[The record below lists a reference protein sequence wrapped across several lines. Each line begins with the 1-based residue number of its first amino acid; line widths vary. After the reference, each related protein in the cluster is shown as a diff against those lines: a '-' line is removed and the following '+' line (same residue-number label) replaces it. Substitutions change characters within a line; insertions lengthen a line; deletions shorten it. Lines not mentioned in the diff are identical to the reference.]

1 MFHVCR
7 DKKHQIMKK
16 ILLLIYCFCSIY
28 GLQAQTP
35 ITNWEYAIGD
45 NGGVEQIKTSA
56 YDEAGNL
63 YVAGHFYGIV
73 DLDHGTGSYLLTASG
88 GYDAFVAKYNSFG
101 QIIWAM
107 RMGGTLSESVNH
119 LSVANGYVFLTGF
132 FQGTSTVFAPNI
144 TFPLTSVSSSAD
156 IFMVQLGTDGL
167 FYNAYKIGMAGND
180 DGKCIKSDANGNIY
194 LSGLFSSPGNTTNVN
209 FNVLGGT
216 NNLLAAGSEDGFI
229 VKYNSSFVLQWV
241 KKYGGSSFNDAV
253 LTMDIDNNQNV
264 YAAGFFNGTNAIF
277 NNNIFLTSGGGAD
290 AFISKI
296 EPNGNTLWAKR
307 IGGGNGDVITTI
319 KLNGKGVIYAGGNF
333 NGLANLNPNGTA
345 QNFTAVG
352 GDAFIS
358 KLDTNQATAIWIK
371 QFGGSGLDNLN
382 GLDLDTLGNVYT
394 TGSFIGAAE
403 FPVGISASALNSGS
417 WEDIFVSKLNTN
429 GGFVWSKAIG
439 TVLADNGYSISVTA
453 NGNNAYVTGS
463 SPTFGH
469 GYMAKIG
476 TCAELKAISGL
487 IKLCSNTQRV
497 YSVDSVAGATSY
509 VWSLPL
515 GWVGTSNT
523 RTITATPS
531 TNSGNI
537 TVNAITACGA
547 GFPRSLSINY
557 GTTNLDNNLVRY
569 WLANENDNN
578 KDIKNNFGL
587 TSVNTVKDTGMHGTV
602 NGAYRISNN
611 AGFIQL
617 QPTANLPTGAT
628 SISMWYYYQSN
639 GGSDNVILGSNG
651 TVLPAAQPLLS
662 INNSSSTLFPFSA
675 TGYIGTG
682 VPITQNTWNHIVLTR
697 NGANFTFYLNG
708 VLAYSGNNLN
718 LGNFDRIGNNRPGFE
733 FQGALGKFDDIK
745 IYNAIITESQVKSMF
760 EFGSI
765 KSYSLSALG
774 CKNKN
779 MTFQALS
786 SNSNATYVWKLN
798 GTTVGSSLPT
808 FVKTA
813 TLTDSVISVT
823 VNSQCFEETISKS
836 FKINSA
842 DSVRIISTDCSIK
855 VGNKTYGTTGNFIDT
870 LVNQFGCDS
879 IVYLN
884 LTVNTSQFS
893 NLSSNLI
900 RYWTLNAQDSTK
912 DLTNNFVLNKTVG
925 INYSN
930 DRFGNP
936 NSALFIPGFSGQGLA
951 PAVTLPASNTT
962 ISFWYQYASSSFV
975 GTRGLLTNSLN
986 SNAGYYLFIDASGNL
1001 IVNNAS
1007 GVGTTVP
1014 TQLTFNNW
1022 YHLTFSLSST
1032 GVAKV
1037 YVNGELKLTNS
1048 NMSLLGIIRIGLGV
1062 GTSNTPGV
1070 GSYDDIKVYNTV
1082 LSDAD
1087 ITKIY
1092 DRPSIISRPF
1102 LINFC
1107 QNNTANFA
1115 YRVSSSN
1122 NASYQFLKNNT
1133 SASNDTFY
1141 VANNLAATDTLVTFK
1156 VFSKCGFEEFKTRLN
1171 VQPTSLLKQDSFCGS
1186 YVYNNKTY
1194 TNAGT
1199 YYDTIPNL
1207 NGCAVNVQLNL
1218 TIKAGVNLS
1227 SNLSHYFTLNNTENI
1242 NLVNSLAGITISTTA
1257 PSVVGRTNNA
1267 NTGRAISAVGQSMQI
1282 TGLPN
1287 NNITVSLWY
1296 QRTTNSYT
1304 GARTIIANTQ
1314 ANGNIAKMVYA
1325 NSNGGVLLGNSTTTV
1340 GVPTGFT
1347 LNANIWYHI
1356 VYQVASNGDAKLF
1369 INGNLVSSITA
1380 LPLNTIALIGNRN
1393 DGNEPGIGNYDDIKI
1408 YNKILSADEIS
1419 KLYNMPS
1426 LIARPALIQVC
1437 EGSTAQITY
1446 HFSGNMGTKYEFK
1459 KNGITLSTDSFL
1471 QINNTSLN
1479 DTLFEFTVNNSCG
1492 VESFTAKIAV
1502 APAAGVGQSLA
1513 YSKITNRITASSSFT
1528 RYKLFRNGVVI
1539 DSSNTS
1545 GNINFL
1551 TTLCG
1556 NYVAHYS
1563 NVGSANCPA
1572 ISPILKISLDTV
1584 TLNTKICA
1592 GKTYLFGSQQLN
1604 TAGTYYRTTTSI
1616 NGCDSVIKLNLTLA
1630 NSSTASVNRVS
1641 CGSLVIY
1648 GKTYTQTGQYRDTLI
1663 NAAGCDSIVTLNLT
1677 INTGGPA
1684 INNIVQ
1690 STCNNFVL
1698 NGKTYTNTG
1707 IYRDTL
1713 IGASA
1718 TGCDSILV
1726 LNLTNLKNG
1735 SVQNIAACKS
1745 YVLKGVTITQSGT
1758 YRDTLTNTAGCD
1770 SIVVYNINIR
1780 TVNKIVTKTGN
1791 TLSATAADAT
1801 YQWVNCTTN
1810 LPITNANLQS
1820 YTPTASGSYK
1830 VIITQNGCVD
1840 TSACNNVTIINCNL
1854 QLTHNVLDTIRCKQV
1869 RVNIANGT
1877 LPIALKLTWSTNII
1891 GISLNITDSAYT
1903 FNDACP
1909 ETYKLVATDNNGCK
1923 DSISF
1928 TINEP
1933 TIGVNDINV
1942 NSFSMYPNPANKIL
1956 IINNLS
1962 KESQINIFDMTGR
1975 IIYAENILTSSTELN
1990 IENWKDGIYTVQIIT
2005 EGKIANQKLI
2015 IAK

>member
-1 MFHVCR
+1 
-7 DKKHQIMKK
+7 MKK
-16 ILLLIYCFCSIY
+16 ILLLFYCFCTIY

-35 ITNWEYAIGD
+35 IINWEYAIGD

-56 YDEAGNL
+56 YDEGGNL

-101 QIIWAM
+101 EILWAM

-119 LSVANGYVFLTGF
+119 LSVANGYVLLTGF
-132 FQGTSTVFAPNI
+132 FQGTMTVFAPNI

-156 IFMVQLGTDGL
+156 IFMARLGTDGL
-167 FYNAYKIGMAGND
+167 IYGSPYKIGMGGND
-180 DGKCIKSDANGNIY
+180 EGKCIKSDLDGNIY
-194 LSGLFSSPGNTTNVN
+194 LSGLFSSPNNNTNVN
-209 FNVLGGT
+209 FNVTGGT

-229 VKYNSSFVLQWV
+229 VKYNSDFILQWV

-253 LTMDIDNNQNV
+253 ITMDIDNNKNV
-264 YAAGFFNGTNAIF
+264 YAAGFFNGTNATF
-277 NNNIFLTSGGGAD
+277 NNNIFLTSVGGAD

-296 EPNGNTLWAKR
+296 EPSGNTLWAKR

-358 KLDTNQATAIWIK
+358 KLDTNQATALWIK
-371 QFGGSGLDNLN
+371 QFGGSGLDNLY

-394 TGSFIGAAE
+394 TGSFIGSAE
-403 FPVGISASALNSGS
+403 FPIGISASALNSGS
-417 WEDIFVSKLNTN
+417 WKDIFVSKLNTN
-429 GGFVWSKAIG
+429 GVFVWSKAFG
-439 TVLADNGYSISVTA
+439 TVLEDDGYSIAVTA
-453 NGNNAYVTGS
+453 NGNTAYVTGS

-476 TCAELKAISGL
+476 NCAELKPISGL

-497 YSVDSVAGATSY
+497 YSVDTVFGATSY
-509 VWSLPL
+509 VWTLPS

-523 RTITATPS
+523 RTITVTPS

-547 GFPRSLSINY
+547 GFSRSLSINY

-587 TSVNTVKDTGMHGTV
+587 TLVNTVKDTAMHGTV

-617 QPTANLPTGAT
+617 QPNANLPTGAT
-628 SISMWYYYQSN
+628 SISLWYYYQSN
-639 GGSDNVILGSNG
+639 GGSNNVILGSNG
-651 TVLPAAQPLLS
+651 TALPASHPILLTD
-662 INNSSSTLFPFSA
+662 NASSKLYPWSSA
-675 TGYIGTG
+675 GAPIGTG
-682 VPITQNTWNHIVLTR
+682 VTIAQNTWHHIVLTR
-697 NGANFTFYLNG
+697 NGSNFTFYVNG
-708 VLAYSGNNLN
+708 VLAYSGNNLSTS
-718 LGNFDRIGNNRPGFE
+718 NFDRIGNNRPGVE
-733 FQGALGKFDDIK
+733 TQGATGKFDDIK
-745 IYNAIITESQVKSMF
+745 IYNAIITEAQVKSLY

-765 KSYSLSALG
+765 KSTSLLASG
-774 CKNKN
+774 CKNK
-779 MTFQALS
+779 TISFQALS
-786 SNSNATYVWKLN
+786 SNSNATYAWKLN
-798 GTTVGSSLPT
+798 GTTVGSNLPT
-808 FVKTA
+808 FVKTPA
-813 TLTDSVISVT
+813 FTDSVISVT

-842 DSVRIISTDCSIK
+842 DSVRIISTDCGIK
-855 VGNKTYGTTGNFIDT
+855 IGNKTYAASGNYIDT

-884 LTVNTSQFS
+884 LTVSNSQFT

-900 RYWTLNAQDSTK
+900 RYWTLNAQDSAK
-912 DLTNNFVLNKTVG
+912 DLTNNFVLNKTAG
-925 INYSN
+925 IVYSN
-930 DRFGNP
+930 DRFGNS
-936 NSALFIPGFSGQGLA
+936 NSALFVPAASAQEML
-951 PAVTLPASNTT
+951 PAVTLPNNNIT
-962 ISFWYQYASSSFV
+962 ISFWYHYATTGITGV
-975 GTRGLLTNSLN
+975 GVRGLLTNTSSLID
-986 SNAGYYLFIDASGNL
+986 AGYYLYIDINGNL
-1001 IVNNAS
+1001 MVNNNA
-1007 GVGTTVP
+1007 GVATTVP
-1014 TQLTFNNW
+1014 GQLIANNW
-1022 YHLTFSLSST
+1022 YYLTFSLSNT

-1037 YVNGELKLTNS
+1037 YVNGELKLSNN
-1048 NMSLLGIIRIGLGV
+1048 NMSLVGIVKIGRGP
-1062 GTSNTPGV
+1062 GNTYSPGV

-1082 LSDAD
+1082 ISDAD
-1087 ITKIY
+1087 IAKIY

-1102 LINFC
+1102 LNKFC
-1107 QNNTANFA
+1107 QNNKANFA
-1115 YRVSSSN
+1115 YKVSSSN
-1122 NASYQFLKNNT
+1122 NSSYQFLKNNT
-1133 SASNDTFY
+1133 NVSNDTFY

-1171 VQPTSLLKQDSFCGS
+1171 VQPTSLLIQDSFCGS

-1194 TNAGT
+1194 TNVGT
-1199 YYDTIPNL
+1199 YYDTIANL
-1207 NGCAVNVQLNL
+1207 NGCVVSVQLNL
-1218 TIKAGVNLS
+1218 TSKAGVNLS
-1227 SNLSHYFTLNNTENI
+1227 SNLTHHFTLNNTENT
-1242 NLVNSLAGITISTTA
+1242 NLVNSLSGITISATA
-1257 PSVVGRTNNA
+1257 PSVSGRSNNA
-1267 NTGRAISAVGQSMQI
+1267 NTGRAISAVGQNMQI
-1282 TGLPN
+1282 ASLLN
-1287 NNITVSLWY
+1287 SNITVSLWY
-1296 QRTTNSYT
+1296 QRTTSSYT

-1314 ANGNIAKMVYA
+1314 TNGNIAKMVYTSSTGA
-1325 NSNGGVLLGNSTTTV
+1325 VFLGNSTTTA

-1347 LNANIWYHI
+1347 LNTSVWYHI
-1356 VYQVASNGDAKLF
+1356 VYQVASNGDAKLY
-1369 INGNLVSSITA
+1369 INGNLVSSITG

-1393 DGNEPGIGNYDDIKI
+1393 DGNEPGIGNYDDIKVH
-1408 YNKILSADEIS
+1408 NKILSADEIS
-1419 KLYNMPS
+1419 KLYFMPS
-1426 LIARPALIQVC
+1426 LIARPAFIEVC
-1437 EGSTAQITY
+1437 EGSSALITY
-1446 HFSGNMGTKYEFK
+1446 HFSGNTGTTYQFK
-1459 KNGITLSTDSFL
+1459 KNGVTLSTDSFL
-1471 QINNTSLN
+1471 LRNNTNLN
-1479 DTLFEFTVNNSCG
+1479 DTLFEFTIKNTCG
-1492 VESFTAKIAV
+1492 FQTYTVKVSV
-1502 APAAGVGQSLA
+1502 APAGGVGQSLA
-1513 YSKITNRITASSSFT
+1513 YSKITSRITATSSFT
-1528 RYKLFRNGVVI
+1528 RYKLFRNGVLI
-1539 DSSNTS
+1539 DSSNTT
-1545 GNINFL
+1545 GKINFS

-1563 NVGSANCPA
+1563 NTGSANCPA
-1572 ISPILKISLDTV
+1572 ISPVLKINLDTV

-1592 GKTYLFGSQQLN
+1592 GKTYAFGSQQLS
-1604 TAGTYYRTTTSI
+1604 TAGTYHRTTTSV
-1616 NGCDSVIKLNLTLA
+1616 NGCDSIIKLNLTLA
-1630 NSSTASVNRVS
+1630 NASTASINRVG

-1648 GKTYTQTGQYRDTLI
+1648 GKTYTQTGQYKDTLI

-1677 INTGGPA
+1677 INSGGPA

-1707 IYRDTL
+1707 IYHDTL

-1735 SVQNIAACKS
+1735 SVQNIAACKN
-1745 YVLKGVTITQSGT
+1745 YVIKGVTITQSGT
-1758 YRDTLTNTAGCD
+1758 YRDTLTNMAGCD
-1770 SIVVYNINIR
+1770 SIVVYNLNIN
-1780 TVNKIVTKTGN
+1780 TVNKTVTKIGN
-1791 TLSATAADAT
+1791 TLTAAAT
-1801 YQWVNCTTN
+1801 NANYLWINCTTN
-1810 LPITNANLQS
+1810 LPIANANMQS

-1840 TSACNNVTIINCNL
+1840 TSACTNVTIINCNL
-1854 QLTHNVLDTIRCKQV
+1854 QLTHSVLNPTDTIRCKQV
-1869 RVNIANGT
+1869 KVNITNGT
-1877 LPIALKLTWSTNII
+1877 LPIDLKLTWSTNII
-1891 GISLNITDSAYT
+1891 GLSLNITDSTYT

-1923 DSISF
+1923 DSIGF

-1933 TIGVNDINV
+1933 TIGVSDINV

-1956 IINNLS
+1956 IINNLN
-1962 KESQINIFDMTGR
+1962 KESQINIFDITGR
-1975 IIYAENILTSSTELN
+1975 IIYAENILTSNTELN
-1990 IENWKDGIYTVQIIT
+1990 IENWKDGIYTVQVIT
-2005 EGKIANQKLI
+2005 EGRIANQKLI

>member
-1 MFHVCR
+1 
-7 DKKHQIMKK
+7 MKK
-16 ILLLIYCFCSIY
+16 ILLLIYCFCTIY

-63 YVAGHFYGIV
+63 YVSGQFFGTV
-73 DLDHGTGSYLLTASG
+73 DLDHGTGAYLLTAAG
-88 GYDAFVAKYNSFG
+88 NYDAFVAKYNSFG
-101 QIIWAM
+101 QILWAM
-107 RMGGTLSESVNH
+107 RMGGTLAESVNH
-119 LSVANGYVFLTGF
+119 LSIASGYVLLTGF
-132 FQGTSTVFAPNI
+132 FQGTMTVFAPNI

-156 IFMVQLGTDGL
+156 IFMARLGTDGL
-167 FYNAYKIGMAGND
+167 FYNAYKIGMGGND
-180 DGKCIKSDANGNIY
+180 DGKCIKSDADGNIY
-194 LSGLFSSPGNTTNVN
+194 LSGLFSSPNNTTNVN

-241 KKYGGSSFNDAV
+241 KSYGGGSFNDAV

-264 YAAGFFNGTNAIF
+264 YAAGFFNGTNAGF
-277 NNNIFLTSGGGAD
+277 NNNIFLTSVGGAD

-296 EPNGNTLWAKR
+296 AANGNTIWAKR
-307 IGGGNGDVITTI
+307 FGGGNGDVINSI
-319 KLNGKGVIYAGGNF
+319 KLNTSGAIYAGGNF

-358 KLDTNQATAIWIK
+358 KLDTNQATALWIK

-382 GLDLDTLGNVYT
+382 GLDLDTLGNVYS

-403 FPVGISASALNSGS
+403 FPIGISASALNSGS
-417 WEDIFVSKLNTN
+417 WKDIFVSKLNTN
-429 GGFVWSKAIG
+429 GGFVWSKALG
-439 TVLADNGYSISVTA
+439 TVLEDDGYSISVTA
-453 NGNNAYVTGS
+453 NGNSAYITGS
-463 SPTFGH
+463 NPTFGN

-476 TCAELKAISGL
+476 ACGELKPITGL
-487 IKLCSNTQRV
+487 TKLCTNTQRV
-497 YSVDSVAGATSY
+497 YNVDSVFGATSY

-515 GWVGTSNT
+515 VWVGTSNT
-523 RTITATPS
+523 RTITVTPG

-547 GFPRSLSINY
+547 GFPRSLSIDY
-557 GTTNLDNNLVRY
+557 GTTNLDNNLVRN

-587 TSVNTVKDTGMHGTV
+587 TLVNTVKDTAMHGTV

-628 SISMWYYYQSN
+628 SISLWYYYQSN
-639 GGSDNVILGSNG
+639 GGNNNVILGSNG
-651 TVLPAAQPLLS
+651 TTLPASHPLLLTD
-662 INNSSSTLFPFSA
+662 NASSTLFPWSN
-675 TGYIGTG
+675 TGGPIGSG
-682 VPITQNTWNHIVLTR
+682 VPMAQNTWHHIVLAR
-697 NGANFTFYLNG
+697 NGVNFTFYVNG
-708 VLAYSGNNLN
+708 VLAYSGNNLSTS
-718 LGNFDRIGNNRPGFE
+718 NFDRIGNNRPGAE
-733 FQGALGKFDDIK
+733 TQGATGKFDDIK
-745 IYNAIITESQVKSMF
+745 IYNAIITDAQVKSLYD
-760 EFGSI
+760 FGSI
-765 KSYSLSALG
+765 KSTSFLTSG
-774 CKNKN
+774 CKSK
-779 MTFQALS
+779 TISFQALS
-786 SNSNATYVWKLN
+786 SNSNATYLWKLN

-808 FVKTA
+808 FVKSA

-842 DSVRIISTDCSIK
+842 DSVRIISSDCGIK

-870 LVNQFGCDS
+870 LINQFGCDS

-884 LTVNTSQFS
+884 LTVSNNQLT

-900 RYWTLNAQDSTK
+900 RYWTLNSQDSTK

-936 NSALFIPGFSGQGLA
+936 NSALFIPAATAQEML
-951 PAVTLPASNTT
+951 PAVTLPTNNIT
-962 ISFWYQYASSSFV
+962 ISFWYHYATTGITGV
-975 GTRGLLTNSLN
+975 GVRGLLTNTSSLID
-986 SNAGYYLFIDASGNL
+986 AGYYLYIDINGNL
-1001 IVNNAS
+1001 KVNNNA
-1007 GVGTTVP
+1007 GVATTVP
-1014 TQLTFNNW
+1014 GQLIANNW
-1022 YHLTFSLSST
+1022 YHLTFSLSNT
-1032 GVAKV
+1032 GVARV
-1037 YVNGELKLTNS
+1037 YVNGELKLSNN
-1048 NMSLLGIIRIGLGV
+1048 NMSINGIVKIGRGP
-1062 GTSNTPGV
+1062 GNTYTPGV

-1082 LSDAD
+1082 LADAD
-1087 ITKIY
+1087 IAKIY

-1102 LINFC
+1102 LTNFC

-1122 NASYQFLKNNT
+1122 NSSYQFLKNIT
-1133 SASNDTFY
+1133 SVSNDTLY

-1171 VQPTSLLKQDSFCGS
+1171 IQPTSLLIQDSFCGS
-1186 YVYNNKTY
+1186 YTYNNKTY
-1194 TNAGT
+1194 TNVGT
-1199 YYDTIPNL
+1199 YYDTIPNI

-1218 TIKAGVNLS
+1218 TFKAGVNLS
-1227 SNLSHYFTLNNTENI
+1227 SNLSHHFTLNNTENI
-1242 NLVNSLAGITISTTA
+1242 NLVNSTAGITISATA

-1267 NTGRAISAVGQSMQI
+1267 ATGRAISAVGQSMQI

-1287 NNITVSLWY
+1287 NTITVSLWY

-1314 ANGNIAKMVYA
+1314 ANSNIAKMVYV

-1347 LNANIWYHI
+1347 LNANVWYHI

-1380 LPLNTIALIGNRN
+1380 LPLNTIAIIGNRN

-1408 YNKILSADEIS
+1408 YNKILSVDEIS

-1437 EGSTAQITY
+1437 EGSTALITY
-1446 HFSGNMGTKYEFK
+1446 HFSGNMGTRYEFK

-1471 QINNTSLN
+1471 QINNIGIN

-1492 VESFTAKIAV
+1492 VESYTAKVSV

-1545 GNINFL
+1545 GNISFL

-1563 NVGSANCPA
+1563 NVGSTNCPA

-1584 TLNTKICA
+1584 TLNNKICA

-1604 TAGTYYRTTTSI
+1604 TAGTYYRATTSI
-1616 NGCDSVIKLNLTLA
+1616 NGCDSVIKLNLTVA
-1630 NSSTASVNRVS
+1630 NSSTASINRVG

-1648 GKTYTQTGQYRDTLI
+1648 GKTYRQTGQYRDTLI
-1663 NAAGCDSIVTLNLT
+1663 NAAGSIVLL
-1677 INTGGPA
+1677 
-1684 INNIVQ
+1684 
-1690 STCNNFVL
+1690 L
-1698 NGKTYTNTG
+1698 
-1707 IYRDTL
+1707 
-1713 IGASA
+1713 
-1718 TGCDSILV
+1718 
-1726 LNLTNLKNG
+1726 
-1735 SVQNIAACKS
+1735 
-1745 YVLKGVTITQSGT
+1745 
-1758 YRDTLTNTAGCD
+1758 
-1770 SIVVYNINIR
+1770 
-1780 TVNKIVTKTGN
+1780 
-1791 TLSATAADAT
+1791 
-1801 YQWVNCTTN
+1801 
-1810 LPITNANLQS
+1810 
-1820 YTPTASGSYK
+1820 
-1830 VIITQNGCVD
+1830 
-1840 TSACNNVTIINCNL
+1840 
-1854 QLTHNVLDTIRCKQV
+1854 
-1869 RVNIANGT
+1869 
-1877 LPIALKLTWSTNII
+1877 
-1891 GISLNITDSAYT
+1891 
-1903 FNDACP
+1903 
-1909 ETYKLVATDNNGCK
+1909 
-1923 DSISF
+1923 
-1928 TINEP
+1928 
-1933 TIGVNDINV
+1933 
-1942 NSFSMYPNPANKIL
+1942 
-1956 IINNLS
+1956 
-1962 KESQINIFDMTGR
+1962 
-1975 IIYAENILTSSTELN
+1975 
-1990 IENWKDGIYTVQIIT
+1990 
-2005 EGKIANQKLI
+2005 
-2015 IAK
+2015 